1 MEPSVVLCSRC
12 TAVGLNAKGQA
23 RRRLMPSKRPQG
35 GVSPGP
41 TGPRRGRGAAD
52 RRLTLKVLQRSGPS
66 VRLIH
71 RCARQITKLTYAP
84 RTLRA
89 LDMECRGMSNGAE
102 LGISGMTVRV
112 GQREV
117 SSIALGCMG
126 LSYHGVLDDDYGVKV
141 IKEALDRGV
150 TLIDTADVYGPYG
163 APGTSER
170 LVNRALGGWLR
181 DTRHIIVATKGGHI
195 RNRDDSISRVG
206 RPEYLKRACEASLRA
221 LNVQTIDLYQLHG
234 PDKEVPFAD
243 SVGALA
249 ELQKEGKIRDI
260 GLSNVGRAH
269 IEIARELVEV
279 VSVQNRFSPLD
290 RSSARV
296 MEYCGQHGIAFL
308 CWGPLAG
315 LRAEELPRLVPE
327 LGVVGS
333 ARGATAYQV
342 ALAWEMALAPGV
354 IPVVGA
360 MSRTDIARAMEAC
373 DLDLSTTELTLISRG
388 LPK

>member
-1 MEPSVVLCSRC
+1 
-12 TAVGLNAKGQA
+12 
-23 RRRLMPSKRPQG
+23 
-35 GVSPGP
+35 
-41 TGPRRGRGAAD
+41 
-52 RRLTLKVLQRSGPS
+52 
-66 VRLIH
+66 
-71 RCARQITKLTYAP
+71 
-84 RTLRA
+84 
-89 LDMECRGMSNGAE
+89 MSNSAKLGKSGA
-102 LGISGMTVRV
+102 SARV

-126 LSYHGVLDDDYGVKV
+126 LSYHGVLDDDYGAGV
-141 IKEALDRGV
+141 IQEALDRGV
-150 TLIDTADVYGPYG
+150 TVIDTADVYGPYG

-170 LVNRALGGWLR
+170 LVSRALGGWPR
-181 DTRHIIVATKGGHI
+181 DSRHIVVATKGGHI
-195 RNRDDSISRVG
+195 RNRDDSIRRDG

-234 PDKEVPFAD
+234 PDKEVPFVD

-249 ELQKEGKIRDI
+249 ELQQEGKIRDI

-290 RSSARV
+290 RSAGRV
-296 MEYCGQHGIAFL
+296 VQYCSQLGIAFL

-315 LRAEELPRLVPE
+315 PRAQDLPRLVPE

-333 ARGATAYQV
+333 AHGATAYQV
-342 ALAWEMALAPGV
+342 ALAWEIALAPGV

-360 MSRTDIARAMEAC
+360 MSRTDIAHAVEAC
-373 DLDLSTTELTLISRG
+373 DLILSATELALISRC
-388 LPK
+388 LPQ